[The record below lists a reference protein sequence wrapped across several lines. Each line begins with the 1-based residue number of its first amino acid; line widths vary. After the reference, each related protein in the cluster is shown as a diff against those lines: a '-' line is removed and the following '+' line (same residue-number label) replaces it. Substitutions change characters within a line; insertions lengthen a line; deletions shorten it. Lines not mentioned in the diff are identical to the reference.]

1 MNTQA
6 AFKTLVLVLS
16 IGALMGFN
24 EWRTVYG
31 APPEVRDQRNVAQC
45 IKDRKAAAFRENAL
59 LFGREHVKQDNLI
72 RSDCEAQQRTG
83 FVIGEEVR
91 RGN

>member
-6 AFKTLVLVLS
+6 AFKTLALVLS

-31 APPEVRDQRNVAQC
+31 APPEVRAQREVAQC
-45 IKDRKAAAFRENAL
+45 IKDRKAAAFRENTL
-59 LFGREHVKQDNLI
+59 LFGREQAKQNSLI

-83 FVIGEEVR
+83 LVIGEKVQK
-91 RGN
+91 